1 MKFANMIMELPSPK
15 TPKYVKFE
23 NAKNQMKSQHKI
35 CEHNKDLASS
45 KCPNILKNCE
55 DGRK

>member
-1 MKFANMIMELPSPK
+1 MIMELPSSK
-15 TPKYVKFE
+15 NPKYVKFE

-55 DGRK
+55 DGRKWR